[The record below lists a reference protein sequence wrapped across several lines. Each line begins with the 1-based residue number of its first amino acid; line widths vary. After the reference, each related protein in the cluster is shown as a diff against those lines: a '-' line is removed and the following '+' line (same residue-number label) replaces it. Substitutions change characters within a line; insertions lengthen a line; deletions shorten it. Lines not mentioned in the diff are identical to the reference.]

1 MLPVRLVDTKPQ
13 LRVVRIGNVWFVVL
27 HDVAS

>member
-1 MLPVRLVDTKPQ
+1 MLPVRFVDTKPQ
-13 LRVVRIGNVWFVVL
+13 LRAVRIGTVWFVVL